1 MALGKVLVALS
12 PVVLAVSLTGCGNQ
26 VQSQFSAADIC
37 KASMATALQQ
47 DVNSIT
53 VVDRNDKLIY
63 LKYTNKD
70 DWSKEFYRC
79 RVDEGNVL
87 WAPNKGEWQNE
98 KDGVITFSGDR
109 NQLTIKETSSK
120 GDMTKQYKLSDLRSS

>member
-37 KASMATALQQ
+37 KASMATALQH
-47 DVNSIT
+47 DVDSIT

-79 RVDEGNVL
+79 RVDDGKVL
-87 WAPNKGEWQNE
+87 WGPNKGAWQNE
-98 KDGVITFSGDR
+98 KDGMITFSGSR
-109 NQLTIKETSSK
+109 NQLTITQNTSQ
-120 GDMTKQYKLSDLRSS
+120 GDVVNQYKLFQLRGS